1 MKQDASTIPPQV
13 SAGRTYQ
20 GQVWAKGSGPVSTV
34 TYYRNATGNWVYW
47 QTGPRVNLTGSW
59 AQYSFTTAAVPTGTT
74 AVSFGLALVG
84 VGNLTTDD
92 YSLVDTAA

>member
-1 MKQDASTIPPQV
+1 
-13 SAGRTYQ
+13 
-20 GQVWAKGSGPVSTV
+20 
-34 TYYRNATGNWVYW
+34 
-47 QTGPRVNLTGSW
+47 
-59 AQYSFTTAAVPTGTT
+59 VPTGTT